1 MPTRGEAAGYRIA
14 RHRVTLE
21 VFSLLLG
28 SGQMPSPRQEKYS
41 APAEQKPAASSA
53 RRIVRRVW
61 TMLVMLI
68 VGAVLGWLGY
78 GHFHAAPAAP
88 SEAESLAADAAGG
101 WWNIEGDRYLQLEW
115 DGRRATLIDYSISEQ
130 GTISTGSWRTTEHNV
145 IVQVS
150 GAGGDMSK
158 EFELVGNEA
167 EVFLAPSPAAAAK
180 LMDCWIADHG
190 DDDEDDKPQRPR
202 AIQASIEQP
211 PASIV
216 ADRNNQ

>member
-1 MPTRGEAAGYRIA
+1 M
-14 RHRVTLE
+14 
-21 VFSLLLG
+21 
-28 SGQMPSPRQEKYS
+28 SGHQENYS

-53 RRIVRRVW
+53 RRIVPRLW
-61 TMLVMLI
+61 AALVMLI
-68 VGAVLGWLGY
+68 AGAILGWLGY
-78 GHFHAAPAAP
+78 GHFHAAPAAS

-130 GTISTGSWRTTEHNV
+130 GTISTGSWHTTQNSV
-145 IVQVS
+145 IVQVT
-150 GAGGDMSK
+150 GAAGDMSR

-190 DDDEDDKPQRPR
+190 DEEDDDEPQKPR
-202 AIQASIEQP
+202 AIQASRS
-211 PASIV
+211 ASIL
-216 ADRNNQ
+216 ADRNDQ